1 MITGPL
7 DVLIILLFI
16 GWLVYRLFR
25 YPKQSCKF
33 IGRFLGLLLLGIIA
47 SAAVIFGLFK
57 VANAYVSPELIN
69 MATKVLI

>member
-7 DVLIILLFI
+7 DVLIIILFI

-25 YPKQSCKF
+25 YPKQSAKF
-33 IGRFLGLLLLGIIA
+33 IGGFLGLLLLGIIG
-47 SAAVIFGLFK
+47 SVIVIFGLLK
-57 VANAYVSPELIN
+57 VAEANPELIN

>member
-7 DVLIILLFI
+7 DVLIIILFI

-25 YPKQSCKF
+25 YPKQSAKF
-33 IGRFLGLLLLGIIA
+33 IGGFIGLLLLGIIGIGILITLVGF
-47 SAAVIFGLFK
+47 AAQ
-57 VANAYVSPELIN
+57 ANPELIN

>member
-7 DVLIILLFI
+7 DVLIILLFV

-25 YPKQSCKF
+25 YPKHSLKC
-33 IGRFLGLLLLGIIA
+33 IGGFLGLLLLGIIG
-47 SAAVIFGLFK
+47 SVIVIFGLLK
-57 VANAYVSPELIN
+57 VAEANPALIN

>member
-7 DVLIILLFI
+7 DVLIILLFV

-25 YPKQSCKF
+25 YTKHSLKC
-33 IGRFLGLLLLGIIA
+33 IGGFLGLLLLGIIG
-47 SAAVIFGLFK
+47 SVIVIFGLLK
-57 VANAYVSPELIN
+57 VAEANPELIN

>member
-7 DVLIILLFI
+7 DVLIILLFV

-25 YPKQSCKF
+25 YPKHSLKC
-33 IGRFLGLLLLGIIA
+33 IAGFLGLLLLGIIG
-47 SAAVIFGLFK
+47 SVIVIFGLLK
-57 VANAYVSPELIN
+57 VAEANPELIN